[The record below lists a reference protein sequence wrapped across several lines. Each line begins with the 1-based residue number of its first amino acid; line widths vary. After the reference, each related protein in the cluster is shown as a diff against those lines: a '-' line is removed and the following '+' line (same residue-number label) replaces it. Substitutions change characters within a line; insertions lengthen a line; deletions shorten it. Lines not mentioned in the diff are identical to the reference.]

1 LYQLYDKEIASI
13 RTNIHQQY
21 KTLASVEN
29 KKKTVVSQQIYT
41 KKMEQHK
48 IQVSLDI
55 TKDFLSTMAFVSEQ
69 VIQDMENCFNSATIS
84 EGSLLMSKYI
94 GKQNSEDYTN
104 IVSTTKEELG
114 KLIQEITN
122 MSNLIWKYKS
132 EGSLPT
138 LSIKPLIQRAIHI
151 LKQGSNL
158 LRNACINRIVDKMYV
173 VLSSTYDFSQDNM
186 IFVYPKLCSIYD
198 MIWGLYIT
206 PGLTY
211 EDEFNKVKASIQSIG
226 IDVPVST
233 DTVSIITYDSTFQL
247 LQMSSYSPEVQEQIN
262 VYLLKTKQ
270 FYDKCLAILDDLEVV
285 KIDTQEI
292 LEECELGL
300 SLMEETP
307 QFFGKSL
314 KYYYDLV
321 SNLLTQLTDFQ
332 QSFQDEFQELLEAAN
347 RYKSNI
353 SLPNV
358 DRSTPGVVNSVSMA
372 AQRKVEQ
379 SIQKISTVIVVVNK
393 LKGNIIDKRTNMLKD
408 LDKSMTSTNSI
419 QLSKRVIELCLMDA
433 NDALTITKTY
443 MRKYDIKLPNDIP
456 KYIDETFDKLV

>member
-1 LYQLYDKEIASI
+1 
-13 RTNIHQQY
+13 
-21 KTLASVEN
+21 
-29 KKKTVVSQQIYT
+29 
-41 KKMEQHK
+41 
-48 IQVSLDI
+48 
-55 TKDFLSTMAFVSEQ
+55 
-69 VIQDMENCFNSATIS
+69 
-84 EGSLLMSKYI
+84 
-94 GKQNSEDYTN
+94 
-104 IVSTTKEELG
+104 
-114 KLIQEITN
+114 
-122 MSNLIWKYKS
+122 
-132 EGSLPT
+132 
-138 LSIKPLIQRAIHI
+138 
-151 LKQGSNL
+151 
-158 LRNACINRIVDKMYV
+158 
-173 VLSSTYDFSQDNM
+173 
-186 IFVYPKLCSIYD
+186 
-198 MIWGLYIT
+198 
-206 PGLTY
+206 
-211 EDEFNKVKASIQSIG
+211 
-226 IDVPVST
+226 
-233 DTVSIITYDSTFQL
+233 
-247 LQMSSYSPEVQEQIN
+247 MSSYSPEVQEQIN

-393 LKGNIIDKRTNMLKD
+393 LKGNIIDKRTKMLKD